1 MWNVEA
7 FMRLCAR
14 DFESAFMF
22 GIFLAC
28 REILETRKEC
38 FAGPFAEAEAKY
50 KEQLEK
56 QKAIKDVE

>member
-1 MWNVEA
+1 
-7 FMRLCAR
+7 MRLCAR